1 METITPSN
9 FIETARFQEFP
20 KMSRLSRDACITEKI
35 DGSNAAV
42 NIIPLWGGEWD
53 GCVPATKIVND
64 HAVIAQ
70 SRTRI
75 ITPGDDNFGFARW
88 VEENAEGLIE
98 NLGGGLHF
106 GEWWGSGIQ
115 RTYDMKTKQFSLF
128 NTHQWKD
135 ANFSVKGLR
144 VVPLLFT
151 GDFDTNKILEVMAS
165 LKTLGSQAA
174 PGYMNPEGVVIY
186 HTHAGTSFKK
196 TFEKDD
202 SGKGHGG

>member
-1 METITPSN
+1 MTTLTSN
-9 FIETARFQEFP
+9 FIEQAMFQEFP
-20 KMSRLSRDACITEKI
+20 KMSRLSREICVTEKI
-35 DGSNAAV
+35 DGSNAAI
-42 NIIPLWGGEWD
+42 NIVPLFGAEWD
-53 GCVPATKIVND
+53 GCVKATKVVND
-64 HAVIAQ
+64 YAVIAQ

-106 GEWWGSGIQ
+106 GEWWGAGIQ
-115 RTYDMKTKQFSLF
+115 RTYDRKTKQFSLF

-135 ANFSVKGLR
+135 SNFSVKGLR

-151 GDFDTNKILEVMAS
+151 GEFDTNNIKDVMAE
-165 LKTLGSQAA
+165 LAKNGSSAA
-174 PGYMNPEGVVIY
+174 PGYMKPEGVVIF

-196 TFEKDD
+196 TFDHDD